1 MKILIC
7 GATGYVGSRLTNKLL
22 SEGHEV
28 RCLARN
34 PSSIK
39 ERFFSEKL
47 TSVFSERFIKN
58 IERTNK
64 AKNIEK
70 ILIYLINLMIF

>member
-34 PSSIK
+34 PNSLN
-39 ERFFSEKL
+39 ERFNS
-47 TSVFSERFIKN
+47 KN
-58 IERTNK
+58 
-64 AKNIEK
+64 
-70 ILIYLINLMIF
+70 